1 MGKTNINAS
10 VQTIERKTIH
20 ANECVFSRNE
30 QQKVYYE
37 SRGRTSDFRLQTS
50 DFRLQTSDLR
60 LSSSEFD
67 WDVGFPASAIL
78 IAVIIKIDE
87 GVCRKLS

>member
-1 MGKTNINAS
+1 MLEFKLAS
-10 VQTIERKTIH
+10 CTLNSMTLSSITSQLVLDFIQ
-20 ANECVFSRNE
+20 NECITAQF
-30 QQKVYYE
+30 KYYE
-37 SRGRTSDFRLQTS
+37 SRGRTS

-67 WDVGFPASAIL
+67 WDVGFLASAIL

-87 GVCRKLS
+87 GVRRKLS